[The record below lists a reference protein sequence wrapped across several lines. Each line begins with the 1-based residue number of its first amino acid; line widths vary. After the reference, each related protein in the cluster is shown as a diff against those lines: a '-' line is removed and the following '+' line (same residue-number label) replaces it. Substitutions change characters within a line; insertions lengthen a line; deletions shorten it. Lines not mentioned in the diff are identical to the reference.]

1 MSWISTKT
9 MELPSTETSK
19 ARVEQSRGENEE
31 FIFGLMK
38 VWWFSIQCMHRCLR
52 AGSKFLL
59 WVLFTEVGYFSGSLA
74 SCNII
79 YFFICLAVLSGFSIS
94 SVAQSCLTL
103 CDPMDCSRPGTP
115 VHHQIP
121 VYSNSC
127 PLCLTISS
135 SVVSFSA
142 RLQPLPASGSFQM
155 SWFFTSGGQILEFQ
169 LQHQSVQWIFRT
181 DFL

>member
-94 SVAQSCLTL
+94 SVAQSCLSL

-169 LQHQSVQWIFRT
+169 LQHQSFQWMFSF
-181 DFL
+181 D